1 MKIFKNKEVS
11 FKNMDGLIIK
21 SKWLNLIL
29 KGEKTI
35 EIRGSDTK
43 KQGEIIYLLESET
56 NRVLG
61 TCKIAYTYTISCSD
75 WSEERD
81 NHKVELSYPEL
92 KKIYKNPY
100 AWVLEDVKP
109 IKSEKELYYKHP
121 KGAVIWV
128 KDVEKYIL

>member
-1 MKIFKNKEVS
+1 MEV
-11 FKNMDGLIIK
+11 
-21 SKWLNLIL
+21 IL
-29 KGEKTI
+29 RNREKLF
-35 EIRGSDTK
+35 
-43 KQGEIIYLLESET
+43 YLLESKT

-61 TCKIAYTYTISCSD
+61 TCKIAYTYPISCSD

-109 IKSEKELYYKHP
+109 INQKRNYIISILKEL
-121 KGAVIWV
+121 
-128 KDVEKYIL
+128 

>member
-1 MKIFKNKEVS
+1 
-11 FKNMDGLIIK
+11 MDGLIIK
-21 SKWLNLIL
+21 SKWLDLIL

-43 KQGEIIYLLESET
+43 KQGEIIYLLESKT

-61 TCKIAYTYTISCSD
+61 TCKIAYTYPISCSD

-128 KDVEKYIL
+128 KDVEKYILW